1 MRVGNVVT
9 MSLPRVPLVPQGRLK
24 ADVRWLNEEN
34 STYFVYF
41 IVCFYRN
48 RRAFIYTNVP

>member
-1 MRVGNVVT
+1 MVT
-9 MSLPRVPLVPQGRLK
+9 MSLPHVPLVPQGRLK
-24 ADVRWLNEEN
+24 ADVHWLNEEN

-48 RRAFIYTNVP
+48 RRAFVYIDVP